1 MTLTKTAIVG
11 AAMIL
16 GTAAAAQQAPYLTLN
31 VGEMSRE
38 VSNQEVILSELEAT
52 PAGPTLGVDLTPDAA
67 LWLTETVAANPGA
80 QMSMSICGN
89 KLVTPLVGDM
99 ITDGSMKVTG
109 SMDTFEPLYASLT
122 DGVVDCT
129 VLPDM

>member
-1 MTLTKTAIVG
+1 MTLTKTAVVG
-11 AAMIL
+11 AAML
-16 GTAAAAQQAPYLTLN
+16 FGTAAMAQQAPYLTLN
-31 VGEMSRE
+31 VGDMSRDIAKEE
-38 VSNQEVILSELEAT
+38 VVLSQLETT

-67 LWLTETVAANPGA
+67 MWLSEATAANAGA
-80 QMSMSICGN
+80 PMSMSICGN

-109 SMDTFEPLYASLT
+109 SMETFEPLYASLT
-122 DGVVDCT
+122 EGVVDCT